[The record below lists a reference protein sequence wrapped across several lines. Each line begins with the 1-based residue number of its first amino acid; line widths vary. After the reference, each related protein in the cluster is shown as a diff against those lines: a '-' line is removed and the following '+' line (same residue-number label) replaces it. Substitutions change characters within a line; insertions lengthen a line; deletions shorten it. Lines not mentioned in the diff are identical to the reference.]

1 MKTQSFGW
9 GLVALAV
16 TFTSSLLF
24 ISKAPAQEA
33 GQGPGRAV
41 VDNKPT
47 PRMADGH
54 PDFSG
59 FYNVDVYH
67 GDPTSDTG
75 GHVVTKSDDGSLLFD
90 YGGANAQGN
99 GVNYKADGN
108 GEPAP
113 LPNEPDYK
121 PEYMAKVK
129 AIAETMYGNTT
140 NLDPQMECKPYGVP
154 RGATNGGGSSAM
166 LVVQNDKYVAMLY
179 EDRPGPFYRVIYTD
193 GRQHPKD
200 FDSSYFGD
208 SVGHWE
214 GDSLVVD
221 VTGLNDETWLGGGL
235 SGYKLATIHSDK
247 EHVVEH
253 WTRNGDT
260 LKYEATV
267 DDPVMFNKPWV
278 ITPRY
283 VSIARPDD
291 YLQPQMCSPHD
302 EGHLIK
308 PTAADTYKCGWCQK
322 NADAIYGEGATKA
335 SAAAPKK

>member
-1 MKTQSFGW
+1 MKARVLG
-9 GLVALAV
+9 GIAVVALVACVA
-16 TFTSSLLF
+16 SLLVV
-24 ISKAPAQEA
+24 SMPAAQEA

-47 PRMADGH
+47 PRTTGGH
-54 PDFSG
+54 PDLSG
-59 FYNVDVYH
+59 FYNIDVYH
-67 GDPTSDTG
+67 GDPTQDEG
-75 GHVVTKSDDGSLLFD
+75 GHVVRKSDDGSLLFD

-99 GVNYKADGN
+99 GLNYTDKGSN
-108 GEPAP
+108 GEPKP

-121 PEYMAKVK
+121 PEYMEKVK
-129 AIAETMYGNTT
+129 AIAATMYGNTT
-140 NLDPQMECKPYGVP
+140 SLDPQMECKPYGVP
-154 RGATNGGGSSAM
+154 RGATNGGGGSGM
-166 LVVQNDKYVAMLY
+166 LIVQNDKYVAMLY

-214 GDSLVVD
+214 GDTLVVD

-253 WTRNGDT
+253 WTRTGDT

-267 DDPVMFNKPWV
+267 EDPVMFNKPWV

-283 VSIARPDD
+283 VSIARSDD

-322 NADAIYGEGATKA
+322 DADAIYGEGATKNTN
-335 SAAAPKK
+335 SGK